1 MLRPA
6 LISLLLTGPALA
18 LDLPAGA
25 VMTGEDN
32 DRRGSLAIA
41 TGPFVDGTV
50 PTRSV
55 DGAVIRQAWRLP
67 GTGLTTA
74 QLMDLFRTQLSDE
87 DWQITFD
94 CQEVTCGGFDFR
106 FATLVFGEPVMHVD
120 LGDYRYLAARK
131 GDSHIALLVSRS
143 PGAGYVQVLRAGPS
157 GDAPT
162 PVTTTSDMNGT
173 APVVTF
179 PAPGVEDAPTAIGAQ
194 MEQAGYAVLS
204 DLVFQT
210 GSSTLGEADFPSLTE
225 LAGYLAANPTKRVT
239 LVGHTDAVGSL
250 ENNIAL
256 SRKRAGSVRQTLID
270 RYGVPPEQVAADGV
284 GFLSPVAS
292 NQTAEGREAN
302 RRVEV
307 VLTTTE

>member
-1 MLRPA
+1 MIRTT

-18 LDLPAGA
+18 LELPTGA

-41 TGPFVDGTV
+41 TGPFLDGMV

-55 DGAVIRQAWRLP
+55 DGAVLRQAWRLP

-74 QLMDLFRTQLSDE
+74 QLMDLFRTQLSD
-87 DWQITFD
+87 DGWRIIFD
-94 CQEVTCGGFDFR
+94 CQEITCGGFDFR

-120 LGDYRYLAARK
+120 LGDYRYLAASN
-131 GDSHIALLVSRS
+131 GESHIALLVSRS
-143 PGAGYVQVLRAGPS
+143 PGAGYVQVLRVGPAEE
-157 GDAPT
+157 AP

-173 APVVTF
+173 APVDSR
-179 PAPGVEDAPTAIGAQ
+179 PAGGRGDHPVAIGAR
-194 MEQAGYAVLS
+194 MEQAGFAVLS

-256 SRKRAGSVRQTLID
+256 SRKRAGSVRQALID
-270 RYGVPPEQVAADGV
+270 RYGVAPEQIAADGV

-292 NQTAEGREAN
+292 NQTEEGREAN

>member
-6 LISLLLTGPALA
+6 VISLLLTGPALA

-32 DRRGSLAIA
+32 ARRGSLAIA

-55 DGAVIRQAWRLP
+55 NGAVIRQAWRLP

-74 QLMDLFRTQLSDE
+74 QLMELLRTQLSD
-87 DWQITFD
+87 DGWRIRFD

-106 FATLVFGEPVMHVD
+106 FATLVFGEPTMHVD
-120 LGDYRYLAARK
+120 LGDYRYLAASN
-131 GDSHIALLVSRS
+131 GASHIALLVSRS
-143 PGAGYVQVLRAGPS
+143 PGAGYVQILRVGPAE
-157 GDAPT
+157 DIP
-162 PVTTTSDMNGT
+162 PVTTASDMNAST
-173 APVVTF
+173 PLVSF
-179 PAPGVEDAPTAIGAQ
+179 PSPGDEGPTTAIGIQ

-225 LAGYLAANPTKRVT
+225 LAGYLAANPSKRVT

-256 SRKRAGSVRQTLID
+256 SRKRAGSVRQALID
-270 RYGVPPEQVAADGV
+270 RYGVAPEQVAADGV

-292 NQTAEGREAN
+292 NQTEEGREAN

>member
-6 LISLLLTGPALA
+6 VISLLLAGPALA
-18 LDLPAGA
+18 LELPAGA

-41 TGPFVDGTV
+41 TGPFVDGSV
-50 PTRSV
+50 PTHSV

-74 QLMDLFRTQLSDE
+74 QLMQQFRSQLSE
-87 DWQITFD
+87 DGWRVTFD

-120 LGDYRYLAARK
+120 LGDYRYLAASK
-131 GDSHIALLVSRS
+131 EGSHIALLVSRS
-143 PGAGYVQVLRAGPS
+143 PGAGYVQVLRVGPGQELPPLTTGS
-157 GDAPT
+157 DMTGTPPVVGFPASEEAVT
-162 PVTTTSDMNGT
+162 PVGL
-173 APVVTF
+173 
-179 PAPGVEDAPTAIGAQ
+179 GIQ
-194 MEQAGYAVLS
+194 MEQAGFAVLS
-204 DLVFQT
+204 DLTFQT
-210 GSSTLGEADFPSLTE
+210 GSSALGDADFASLAE
-225 LAGYLAANPTKRVT
+225 LAGYLAANPDKRVT

-256 SRKRAGSVRQTLID
+256 SRERAASVRQTLID
-270 RYGVPPEQVAADGV
+270 RYGAGAGQVAADGV

-292 NQTAEGREAN
+292 NQTEEGREAN

-307 VLTTTE
+307 ILTTTE

>member
-1 MLRPA
+1 MIRTT

-18 LDLPAGA
+18 LELPTGA

-41 TGPFVDGTV
+41 TGPFLDGMV

-55 DGAVIRQAWRLP
+55 DGAVLRQAWRLP

-74 QLMDLFRTQLSDE
+74 QLMDLFRTQLSD
-87 DWQITFD
+87 DGWRIIFD
-94 CQEVTCGGFDFR
+94 CQEITCGGFDFR

-120 LGDYRYLAARK
+120 LGDYRYLAASN
-131 GDSHIALLVSRS
+131 GESHIALLVSRS
-143 PGAGYVQVLRAGPS
+143 PGAGYVQVLRVGPAEE
-157 GDAPT
+157 AP

-173 APVVTF
+173 APVNSL
-179 PAPGVEDAPTAIGAQ
+179 PAGGRGDDPVAIGAR
-194 MEQAGYAVLS
+194 MEQTGFAVLS

-256 SRKRAGSVRQTLID
+256 SRKRAGSVRQALID
-270 RYGVPPEQVAADGV
+270 RYGVAPEQIAADGV

-292 NQTAEGREAN
+292 NQTEEGREAN

>member
-1 MLRPA
+1 MIRTT

-18 LDLPAGA
+18 LELPTGA

-41 TGPFVDGTV
+41 TGPFLDGMV

-55 DGAVIRQAWRLP
+55 DGAVLRQAWRLP

-74 QLMDLFRTQLSDE
+74 QLMDLFRTQLSD
-87 DWQITFD
+87 DGWRIIFD
-94 CQEVTCGGFDFR
+94 CQEITCGGFDFR

-120 LGDYRYLAARK
+120 LGDYRYLAASN
-131 GDSHIALLVSRS
+131 GEGHIALLVSRS
-143 PGAGYVQVLRAGPS
+143 PGAGYVQVLRVGP
-157 GDAPT
+157 GEEAP

-173 APVVTF
+173 APVNSL
-179 PAPGVEDAPTAIGAQ
+179 PAGGSGDDPVAIGAR
-194 MEQAGYAVLS
+194 MEQAGFAVLS

-256 SRKRAGSVRQTLID
+256 SRKRAGSVRQALID
-270 RYGVPPEQVAADGV
+270 RYGVAPEQIAADGV

-292 NQTAEGREAN
+292 NQTEEGREAN